1 LAELAELVTAKF
13 PATHALTAEIEGITS
28 WAVVTRYPNRG
39 DTPLPTL
46 REIETMFPLIKQLR
60 ALAAAAPNGE
70 GQ

>member
-1 LAELAELVTAKF
+1 VTAGF
-13 PATHALTAEIEGITS
+13 PSAHVLTTEIESITS

-60 ALAAAAPNGE
+60 AFAAAATDN
-70 GQ
+70 